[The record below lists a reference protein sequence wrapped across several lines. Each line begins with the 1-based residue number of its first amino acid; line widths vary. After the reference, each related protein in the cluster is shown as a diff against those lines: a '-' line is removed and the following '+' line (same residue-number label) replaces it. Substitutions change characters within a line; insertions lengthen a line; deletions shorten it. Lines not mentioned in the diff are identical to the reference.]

1 VAEFAF
7 NVFVTLL
14 VVIDPSGMAP
24 IFAALTRSYPTKRKR
39 ETTIRGVLLG
49 AAILLVFAS
58 VGNTLLDALGIRL
71 PAFWIASGVL
81 LFLVA
86 LDQIFVSPSGLHSR
100 TVREQEE
107 ESYQRDVFV
116 FPLAVPLLA
125 DPARSRASS
134 YTPAAVVLQSWRY
147 LTLASLLFAS
157 QVMRLLG
164 ETGAHVLTRVLGV
177 LLAATSRAV
186 RPRRHP
192 GELSA
197 SVAPRLLVG
206 LRLLRVE
213 TFYQSPR
220 SASLLYRRGALLA
233 TDYIPS
239 ASTQKLC

>member
-1 VAEFAF
+1 M
-7 NVFVTLL
+7 
-14 VVIDPSGMAP
+14 D
-24 IFAALTRSYPTKRKR
+24 
-39 ETTIRGVLLG
+39 

-58 VGNTLLDALGIRL
+58 VGNTLLDALGIGL
-71 PAFWIASGVL
+71 PAFRIAGGVL

-107 ESYQRDVFV
+107 ESYQRDVSV
-116 FPLAVPLLA
+116 FPLAVPILAGPGAITSILL
-125 DPARSRASS
+125 
-134 YTPAAVVLQSWRY
+134 YTGGGGTAELALPY
-147 LTLASLLFAS
+147 LASLLFAS

-164 ETGAHVLTRVLGV
+164 ETGAHVLTRVLSV

-197 SVAPRLLVG
+197 RIAPRLLVG
-206 LRLLRVE
+206 LGLLRVE

>member
-1 VAEFAF
+1 
-7 NVFVTLL
+7 L
-14 VVIDPSGMAP
+14 D
-24 IFAALTRSYPTKRKR
+24 
-39 ETTIRGVLLG
+39 

-58 VGNTLLDALGIRL
+58 VGNTLLDALGIGL
-71 PAFWIASGVL
+71 PAFRIAGGVL

-107 ESYQRDVFV
+107 ESYQRDVSV
-116 FPLAVPLLA
+116 FPLAVPILAGPGAITSILL
-125 DPARSRASS
+125 
-134 YTPAAVVLQSWRY
+134 YTGGGGTAELALPY
-147 LTLASLLFAS
+147 LASLLFAS

-164 ETGAHVLTRVLGV
+164 ETGAHVLTRVLSV

-197 SVAPRLLVG
+197 RIAPRLLVG
-206 LRLLRVE
+206 LGLLRVE

-220 SASLLYRRGALLA
+220 SAFLLYRRGALLA

>member
-1 VAEFAF
+1 
-7 NVFVTLL
+7 L
-14 VVIDPSGMAP
+14 D
-24 IFAALTRSYPTKRKR
+24 
-39 ETTIRGVLLG
+39 

-58 VGNTLLDALGIRL
+58 VGNTLLDALGIGL
-71 PAFWIASGVL
+71 PAFRIAGGVL

-107 ESYQRDVFV
+107 ESYQRDDFV

-125 DPARSRASS
+125 GPGAITSILL
-134 YTPAAVVLQSWRY
+134 YTGGGGTAELALPY
-147 LTLASLLFAS
+147 LASLLFAS

-186 RPRRHP
+186 RSRRHP

>member
-1 VAEFAF
+1 
-7 NVFVTLL
+7 
-14 VVIDPSGMAP
+14 M
-24 IFAALTRSYPTKRKR
+24 
-39 ETTIRGVLLG
+39 
-49 AAILLVFAS
+49 
-58 VGNTLLDALGIRL
+58 GNTLLDALGIGL
-71 PAFWIASGVL
+71 PAFRIAGGVL

-107 ESYQRDVFV
+107 ESYQRDVSV
-116 FPLAVPLLA
+116 FPLAVPILAGPGAITSILL
-125 DPARSRASS
+125 
-134 YTPAAVVLQSWRY
+134 YTGGGGTAELALPY
-147 LTLASLLFAS
+147 LASLLFAS
-157 QVMRLLG
+157 PVMRLLG
-164 ETGAHVLTRVLGV
+164 ETGAHVLTRVLSV
-177 LLAATSRAV
+177 LLTATSRAV

-197 SVAPRLLVG
+197 RIAPRLLVG
-206 LRLLRVE
+206 LGLLRVE

>member
-1 VAEFAF
+1 
-7 NVFVTLL
+7 L
-14 VVIDPSGMAP
+14 D
-24 IFAALTRSYPTKRKR
+24 
-39 ETTIRGVLLG
+39 

-58 VGNTLLDALGIRL
+58 VGNTLLDALGIGL
-71 PAFWIASGVL
+71 PAFRIAGGVL

-107 ESYQRDVFV
+107 ESYQRDVSV
-116 FPLAVPLLA
+116 FPLAVPILAGPGAITSILL
-125 DPARSRASS
+125 
-134 YTPAAVVLQSWRY
+134 YTGGGGTAELALPY
-147 LTLASLLFAS
+147 LASLLFAS
-157 QVMRLLG
+157 PVMRLLG
-164 ETGAHVLTRVLGV
+164 ETGAHVLTRVLSV

-197 SVAPRLLVG
+197 RIAPRLLVG
-206 LRLLRVE
+206 LGLLRVE

>member
-1 VAEFAF
+1 
-7 NVFVTLL
+7 L
-14 VVIDPSGMAP
+14 D
-24 IFAALTRSYPTKRKR
+24 
-39 ETTIRGVLLG
+39 

-58 VGNTLLDALGIRL
+58 VGNTLLDALGIGL
-71 PAFWIASGVL
+71 PAFRIAGGVL

-107 ESYQRDVFV
+107 ESYQRDVSV
-116 FPLAVPLLA
+116 FPLAVPILAGPGAITSILL
-125 DPARSRASS
+125 
-134 YTPAAVVLQSWRY
+134 YTGGGGTAELALPY
-147 LTLASLLFAS
+147 LASLLFAS

-164 ETGAHVLTRVLGV
+164 ETGAHVLTRVLSV

-186 RPRRHP
+186 RPRRQP

-197 SVAPRLLVG
+197 RIAPRLLVG
-206 LRLLRVE
+206 LGLLRVE

>member
-1 VAEFAF
+1 
-7 NVFVTLL
+7 L
-14 VVIDPSGMAP
+14 D
-24 IFAALTRSYPTKRKR
+24 
-39 ETTIRGVLLG
+39 

-58 VGNTLLDALGIRL
+58 VGNTLLDALGIGL
-71 PAFWIASGVL
+71 PAFRIAGGVL

-107 ESYQRDVFV
+107 ESYQRDVSV
-116 FPLAVPLLA
+116 FPLAVPILAGPGAITSILL
-125 DPARSRASS
+125 
-134 YTPAAVVLQSWRY
+134 YTGGGGTAELALPY
-147 LTLASLLFAS
+147 LASLLFAS

-164 ETGAHVLTRVLGV
+164 ETGAHVLTRVLSV

-197 SVAPRLLVG
+197 RIAPRLLVG
-206 LRLLRVE
+206 LGLLRVE

>member
-1 VAEFAF
+1 
-7 NVFVTLL
+7 
-14 VVIDPSGMAP
+14 M
-24 IFAALTRSYPTKRKR
+24 
-39 ETTIRGVLLG
+39 
-49 AAILLVFAS
+49 
-58 VGNTLLDALGIRL
+58 GNTLLDALGIGL
-71 PAFWIASGVL
+71 PAFRIAGGVL

-107 ESYQRDVFV
+107 ESYQRDVSV
-116 FPLAVPLLA
+116 FPLAVPILAGPGAITSILL
-125 DPARSRASS
+125 
-134 YTPAAVVLQSWRY
+134 YTGGGGTAELALPY
-147 LTLASLLFAS
+147 LASLLFAS

-164 ETGAHVLTRVLGV
+164 ETGAHVLTRVLSV

-197 SVAPRLLVG
+197 RIAPRLLVG
-206 LRLLRVE
+206 LGLLRVE